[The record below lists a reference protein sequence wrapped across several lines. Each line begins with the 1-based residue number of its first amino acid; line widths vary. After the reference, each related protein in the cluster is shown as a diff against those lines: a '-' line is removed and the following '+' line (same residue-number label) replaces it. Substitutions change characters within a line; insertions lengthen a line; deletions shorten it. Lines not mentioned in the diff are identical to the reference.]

1 MPNRLPGTLLTG
13 VLLLFA
19 GCDNAPS
26 TPVAEAPVAP
36 AEASIDRTRFLPAR
50 ELLAQLE
57 EGSRTLLFDVRAKAS
72 YQHSHIRDAVSMPYG
87 QFESEDVVALG
98 EVTPDTP
105 IVTYCGCP
113 HHLAG
118 LVADQLTEW
127 GYRNVRVLHE
137 GFWYWRDNG
146 FPVVGAQAQSVTTL
160 RFAGR
165 LEPADEG
172 TDVFISHARNGQLEA
187 VAVDAEGQFE
197 TEFHVLGFHADD
209 RFEVRVGSLESPV
222 RIRLQA
228 EPGRLNEI
236 PAS

>member
-1 MPNRLPGTLLTG
+1 MTNRVTGALLIG
-13 VLLLFA
+13 ALLLFA
-19 GCDNAPS
+19 GCDNPPPE
-26 TPVAEAPVAP
+26 PVAESTPPPA
-36 AEASIDRTRFLPAR
+36 AEAIDRERFLPAR

-57 EGSRTLLFDVRAKAS
+57 QGSRTLVFDVRAKAS

-165 LEPADEG
+165 LESADEG
-172 TDVFISHARNGQLEA
+172 TDVFISHTRNGQLEA
-187 VAVDAEGQFE
+187 VAVDASGQFE
-197 TEFHVLGFHADD
+197 TEFHVLGFRADD
-209 RFEVRVGSLESPV
+209 RFEVRVGSLEAPV

-236 PAS
+236 PAG